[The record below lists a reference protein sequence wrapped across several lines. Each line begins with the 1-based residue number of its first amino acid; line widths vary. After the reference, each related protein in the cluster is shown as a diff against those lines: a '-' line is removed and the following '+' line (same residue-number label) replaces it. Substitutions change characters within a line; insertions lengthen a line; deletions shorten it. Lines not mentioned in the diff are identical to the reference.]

1 MSSTASS
8 LASAPSFEGRVA
20 LVTGGASGIGRAITE
35 KLLASGARV
44 AVWDVREDRLAELAS
59 RHGERV
65 LTQAV
70 DVSDKRQVDAAADLV
85 QHRWGGIA
93 HLVNNAGIIGKRM
106 TLADL
111 DADELD
117 RVLSVNLKSVFY
129 VTAAFAGRAGS
140 FTDRSMVSMASIAAR
155 TGGMVGN
162 MAYAATKGAIV
173 TLTHAFSKELAPH
186 VRINALAPGIIDT
199 EIQLDSLG
207 DPAAVAALADVIPL
221 RRLGSPAEV
230 AEAAV
235 WLLSPAS
242 SYISASVLDVAGGR

>member
-1 MSSTASS
+1 MSSTAGG
-8 LASAPSFEGRVA
+8 LAPASSFEGRVA

-35 KLLASGARV
+35 KLVASSARV
-44 AVWDVREDRLAELAS
+44 AVWDVREDRLAELAE

-65 LTQAV
+65 LTQV
-70 DVSDKRQVDAAADLV
+70 VNVSDKRQVDDAADIV
-85 QHRWGGIA
+85 ASRWGGIA

-111 DADELD
+111 DADELE

-129 VTAAFAGRAGS
+129 VTAAFAARAGS
-140 FTDRSMVSMASIAAR
+140 FADRSMVSMASIAAR

-186 VRINALAPGIIDT
+186 VRVNALAPGIIDT

-207 DPAAVAALADVIPL
+207 DPAAVAALAGVIPL
-221 RRLGSPAEV
+221 QRLGSPAEV

-242 SYISASVLDVAGGR
+242 SYISASMLDVAGGR

>member
-1 MSSTASS
+1 MSSTAGG
-8 LASAPSFEGRVA
+8 LAPASSFEGRVA

-35 KLLASGARV
+35 KLVASGARV
-44 AVWDVREDRLAELAS
+44 AVWDVREDRLAELAE

-65 LTQAV
+65 LMQAV
-70 DVSDKRQVDAAADLV
+70 DVSDKRQVDDAADIV
-85 QHRWGGIA
+85 ASRWGGIA

-111 DADELD
+111 DADELE

-129 VTAAFAGRAGS
+129 VTAAFAARAGS
-140 FTDRSMVSMASIAAR
+140 FADRSMVSMASIAAR

-186 VRINALAPGIIDT
+186 VRVNALAPGIIDT

-221 RRLGSPAEV
+221 QRLGSPAEV

-242 SYISASVLDVAGGR
+242 SYISASMLDVAGGR

>member
-1 MSSTASS
+1 MSSIAGGLAPAS
-8 LASAPSFEGRVA
+8 SFEGRVA

-35 KLLASGARV
+35 KLVASGARV
-44 AVWDVREDRLAELAS
+44 AVWDVREDRLAELAE

-65 LTQAV
+65 LTQVV
-70 DVSDKRQVDAAADLV
+70 DVSDKRQVDDAADLV
-85 QHRWGGIA
+85 QSQWGGIA

-111 DADELD
+111 DAEELD

-129 VTAAFAGRAGS
+129 VTAAFAARAGS
-140 FTDRSMVSMASIAAR
+140 FADRSMVSMASIAAR

-186 VRINALAPGIIDT
+186 VRVNALAPGIIDT

-207 DPAAVAALADVIPL
+207 DPAAVAALADIIPL
-221 RRLGSPAEV
+221 RRLGAPAEV